1 MTVLNRRRWT
11 RLLSA
16 GFATFTLLFGLHAHA
31 GEIRLFAAA
40 SLTDALTTLSTQYQA
55 SHPAIT
61 IKKSFAASSVLA
73 RQIENGAPAQIF
85 LSADKDWADY
95 LEQRGLLLPASRQDL
110 LGNQLVLIAPA
121 GREII
126 VTPDATFNLA
136 GAFSG
141 RFCTGDVASVPVGKY
156 TKQAFTHLGW
166 WDAIAPRLVNT
177 EDVRA
182 ALAFVARG
190 ECALGAVYRT
200 DAILS
205 DKVTVVAT
213 LPANSHAPIV
223 YPGGLLKGADADT
236 AAFWEFLQSENARP
250 VFERFGFSLAQ

>member
-1 MTVLNRRRWT
+1 MTSGWRRRARPSVVRGGANMTVLNIRRWT

-61 IKKSFAASSVLA
+61 IKTSFAASSVLA

-166 WDAIAPRLVNT
+166 WDAIAPRLANT
-177 EDVRA
+177 EDVSA
-182 ALAFVARG
+182 ALAFVAPR
-190 ECALGAVYRT
+190 ECA
-200 DAILS
+200 
-205 DKVTVVAT
+205 
-213 LPANSHAPIV
+213 
-223 YPGGLLKGADADT
+223 PG
-236 AAFWEFLQSENARP
+236 
-250 VFERFGFSLAQ
+250 

>member
-1 MTVLNRRRWT
+1 MTVLNRRGWN
-11 RLLSA
+11 RLFSCSV
-16 GFATFTLLFGLHAHA
+16 ATITLLFGLHAHA

-40 SLTDALTTLSTQYQA
+40 SLSDALTTLSTQYQA
-55 SHPAIT
+55 SHPGTT
-61 IKKSFAASSVLA
+61 IKTSFAASSVLA

-95 LEQRGLLLPASRQDL
+95 LEQRGLLLPASRKDL
-110 LGNQLVLIAPA
+110 LGNQLVLITPA
-121 GREII
+121 GKDIK

-156 TKQAFTHLGW
+156 TKQAFTYLGW

-177 EDVRA
+177 EDVRT

-213 LPANSHAPIV
+213 LPAGSHAPIV
-223 YPGGLLKGADADT
+223 YPGGLLKGADADA
-236 AAFWEFLQSENARP
+236 AAFWEFLQSENART
-250 VFERFGFSLAQ
+250 VFERFGFSVAQ

>member
-1 MTVLNRRRWT
+1 MTVHNRRGWT
-11 RLLSA
+11 RLFSS
-16 GFATFTLLFGLHAHA
+16 GFATFTLLFSLHVHA
-31 GEIRLFAAA
+31 GEISLFAAA
-40 SLTDALTTLSTQYQA
+40 SLTDVLTTLGTQYQA

-61 IKKSFAASSVLA
+61 IKTSFAASSVLA

-95 LEQRGLLLPASRQDL
+95 LEQRGLLLPTSRKDL
-110 LGNQLVLIAPA
+110 LGNQLVLITPV
-121 GREII
+121 GKEIKM
-126 VTPDATFNLA
+126 TPEASFNLA
-136 GAFSG
+136 AAFSG
-141 RFCTGDVASVPVGKY
+141 RFCTGDTASVPVGKY

-177 EDVRA
+177 EDVRT

-205 DKVTVVAT
+205 SKVTVVAT
-213 LPANSHAPIV
+213 LPADSHAPIV
-223 YPGGLLKGADADT
+223 YPGGLVKGASNEA

-250 VFERFGFSLAQ
+250 VFERFGFSVAQ

>member
-1 MTVLNRRRWT
+1 MTVLNRRKWI
-11 RLLSA
+11 RLFSS

-31 GEIRLFAAA
+31 SEIRLFAAA

-95 LEQRGLLLPASRQDL
+95 LEQRGLLLPASRKDL
-110 LGNQLVLIAPA
+110 LGNQLVLITPV
-121 GREII
+121 GKEIA

-156 TKQAFTHLGW
+156 TKQAFTHFGW

-177 EDVRA
+177 EDVRT

-223 YPGGLLKGADADT
+223 YPGGLLKGANAEA